1 METDID
7 LNVFGGFGIEYA
19 GGAIYLIKEIKVEWR

>member
-1 METDID
+1 METDVD

-19 GGAIYLIKEIKVEWR
+19 GGATSLIKEIKVE